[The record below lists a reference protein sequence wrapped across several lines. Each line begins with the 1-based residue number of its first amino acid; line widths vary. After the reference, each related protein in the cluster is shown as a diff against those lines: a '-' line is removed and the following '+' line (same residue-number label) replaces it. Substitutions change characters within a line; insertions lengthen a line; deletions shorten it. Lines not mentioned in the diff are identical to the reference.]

1 MFVRLFLLFTLVPL
15 ADLVLLLMISKSIPV
30 WATVTIIVVT
40 GLLGAWLAKRQ
51 WNGVKSRIQTRLQAN
66 QMPTELIT
74 DGMLVLLAGGL
85 LVAPGLITDALG
97 ISLLIPLCRNWYKK
111 RTIEYLKERFN
122 VTTFTAPVGASR
134 TDEDI
139 VEGGL
144 ADDADDA
151 ENFSNGE
158 NGRDSQSATLPH
170 TIESTSRTD
179 LPTDSTD
186 L

>member
-1 MFVRLFLLFTLVPL
+1 
-15 ADLVLLLMISKSIPV
+15 MISKSIPV
-30 WATVTIIVVT
+30 WATVSIIVGT

-51 WNGVKSRIQTRLQAN
+51 WNGVKSRIQNRLQAN

-97 ISLLIPLCRNWYKK
+97 ISLLVPFCRNWYKK

-122 VTTFTAPVGASR
+122 VTTFSAPVGAGR
-134 TDEDI
+134 TDDDI

-144 ADDADDA
+144 ADDA
-151 ENFSNGE
+151 ESFPGGE
-158 NGRDSQSATLPH
+158 SDEDSHSETLPL
-170 TIESTSRTD
+170 TIEGKTKTD

>member
-1 MFVRLFLLFTLVPL
+1 
-15 ADLVLLLMISKSIPV
+15 
-30 WATVTIIVVT
+30 
-40 GLLGAWLAKRQ
+40 
-51 WNGVKSRIQTRLQAN
+51 
-66 QMPTELIT
+66 MPTELIT

-134 TDEDI
+134 TDEDV

-144 ADDADDA
+144 AADADDA

-158 NGRDSQSATLPH
+158 NGGDSQSATLPL